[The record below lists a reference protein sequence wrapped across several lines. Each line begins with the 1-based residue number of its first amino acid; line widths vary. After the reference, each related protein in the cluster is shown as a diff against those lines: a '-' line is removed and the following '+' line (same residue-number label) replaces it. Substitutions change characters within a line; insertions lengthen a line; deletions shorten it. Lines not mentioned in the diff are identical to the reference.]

1 MKSTEQGQAR
11 RIVVKIGSSTL
22 TDEQGKV
29 DVAFI
34 DQLAAQVN
42 TLMEQGKEII
52 IVTSAAISAGLQ
64 ALGMPP
70 KRPDSIPLLQAAAAV
85 GQLEL
90 CKVYSACFEC
100 RGIKVGQIL
109 LTRFEIE
116 HRVSYLHAR
125 DTIEKLMELGVVPL
139 INEND
144 TVAVD
149 EIRFGDNDALAAQ
162 VAMLIKADLCI
173 LLSDI
178 EGLYT
183 ADPRIDEDAELLET
197 VGSFTKE
204 IVRAAGEAGSVRGSG
219 GMITKIE
226 AARILMAAGIPMVI
240 CEGHVPNV
248 VVDVASGKL
257 IGTRFLQDSDRH
269 HTGARKLWVALS
281 GTVKGGIFVDEGA
294 TVALRQ
300 QGGSLLSVGV
310 KRVEGSFEAGQAV
323 SIHAPDGFLIGR
335 GISNYSST
343 ELRLAAGLKSAE
355 IASNEQLRHLANTEL
370 IHRDHMVV
378 F

>member
-1 MKSTEQGQAR
+1 MGSSEQQLTK

-22 TDEQGKV
+22 TDAQGNVDVSYIDGLSAQVLTLREQG
-29 DVAFI
+29 A
-34 DQLAAQVN
+34 
-42 TLMEQGKEII
+42 EII

-64 ALGMPP
+64 ALRMPA
-70 KRPDSIPLLQAAAAV
+70 KRPDSIPVLQAAAAV

-90 CKVYSACFEC
+90 CKVYSNCFER

-116 HRVSYLHAR
+116 HRASYLHAR
-125 DTIEKLMELGVVPL
+125 DTIEKLLELGVVPL

-162 VAMLIKADLCI
+162 VAILIKADLCI

-197 VGSFTKE
+197 VGSFTEE
-204 IVRAAGEAGSVRGSG
+204 IVKAAGEAGSVRGSG

-226 AARILMAAGIPMVI
+226 AARMLMAAGIPMVI

-248 VVDVASGKL
+248 IVDVTLGKL
-257 IGTRFLQDSDRH
+257 VGTRFLQEADRH
-269 HTGARKLWVALS
+269 HASARKLWIALS
-281 GTVKGGIFVDEGA
+281 GTAKGEVLVDGGA
-294 TVALRQ
+294 VTALRQ
-300 QGGSLLSVGV
+300 QGSSLLPVGV
-310 KRVEGSFEAGQAV
+310 TSVEGCFEAGQA
-323 SIHAPDGFLIGR
+323 INIRAIDGFLIGR
-335 GISNYSST
+335 GITNYSSD
-343 ELRLAAGLKSAE
+343 ELTLAAGLKSSELARH
-355 IASNEQLRHLANTEL
+355 AKLRHLANMEV
-370 IHRDHMVV
+370 IHRDQMVV